1 MKNFEKHM
9 EDGRAKSDAEK
20 IATGAKHT
28 KDGRLEFTD
37 EQVEEAREE
46 MGKEKKTR
54 EEELFGVRRLE
65 KDRAEVL
72 ERLEEELKPTVEG
85 LRATGW
91 EGENLDLP
99 ADLREDIEK
108 IVEDTKGDPMIGR
121 CRKIRD
127 LLNGKYRRLS
137 DADIEKYRNLLN
149 DENLEKY
156 FNEVENIKSVREQK
170 HRLEKI
176 QIK

>member
-1 MKNFEKHM
+1 MKNFEKAH
-9 EDGRAKSDAEK
+9 EEARALSDAEK
-20 IATGAKHT
+20 TTTGAKYT
-28 KDGRLEFTD
+28 EGGRLEFTD

-46 MGKEKKTR
+46 MGKEKKIR

-65 KDRAEVL
+65 KDRTEVL
-72 ERLEEELKPTVEG
+72 ERLEEELRPTVEG
-85 LRATGW
+85 LKATGW

-108 IVEDTKGDPMIGR
+108 IVEDTKGDPMAGR

-137 DADIEKYRNLLN
+137 DAGVEKYRNLLN

-156 FNEVENIKSVREQK
+156 FDEVENIKSVREQK
-170 HRLEKI
+170 YRLEKI